1 MLLAPSPTSLRARLI
16 LTLALPVLASLAMAA
31 AALWGVRVVHR
42 DMGAAV
48 RGYQEMRE
56 AYEVGLHAAPA
67 KPAPDEAHPDP
78 ARAPRRRPAPPPP
91 PRPPAGLPPRRHRA
105 DRRRHLRRPPPRDR
119 RPRARTP
126 RRRLQRHGRRAR
138 SHPRRPRATG
148 RDPHR
153 RAPPLEAPR

>member
-56 AYEVGLHAAPA
+56 AYEVGLHVALAKAAL
-67 KPAPDEAHPDP
+67 DEAHPDP
-78 ARAPRRRPAPPPP
+78 ARALAEIRAAQSPLDLFSGASAITAGRRWLDESRAPE
-91 PRPPAGLPPRRHRA
+91 ADLRA
-105 DRRRHLRRPPPRDR
+105 DL
-119 RPRARTP
+119 T
-126 RRRLQRHGRRAR
+126 
-138 SHPRRPRATG
+138 
-148 RDPHR
+148 
-153 RAPPLEAPR
+153 EAQLL

>member
-56 AYEVGLHAAPA
+56 AYEVGLHAALAKAALEESPPDAPRAPA
-67 KPAPDEAHPDP
+67 A
-78 ARAPRRRPAPPPP
+78 ARAAPPPP
-91 PRPPAGLPPRRHRA
+91 PLLSLAEARAPRSRLDLFSGA
-105 DRRRHLRRPPPRDR
+105 SST
-119 RPRARTP
+119 TP
-126 RRRLQRHGRRAR
+126 RRWLDDSTRPEQDLRAALAE
-138 SHPRRPRATG
+138 SQ
-148 RDPHR
+148 
-153 RAPPLEAPR
+153 L